1 MRFFGVN
8 FNLQK
13 ICLCK
18 KNDKYEVC
26 GLPALSF
33 SKTVILGMSISRS
46 ICSDLCHP
54 APVFLTSGKTGY
66 IDIMGNNLNPRFET
80 GWKEWDFCVGEG

>member
-1 MRFFGVN
+1 MVGSEFVSIISSSGRARSAPFSN
-8 FNLQK
+8 R
-13 ICLCK
+13 
-18 KNDKYEVC
+18 

-46 ICSDLCHP
+46 ICSDCCHA

-66 IDIMGNNLNPRFET
+66 IDIMENNLIPRFET